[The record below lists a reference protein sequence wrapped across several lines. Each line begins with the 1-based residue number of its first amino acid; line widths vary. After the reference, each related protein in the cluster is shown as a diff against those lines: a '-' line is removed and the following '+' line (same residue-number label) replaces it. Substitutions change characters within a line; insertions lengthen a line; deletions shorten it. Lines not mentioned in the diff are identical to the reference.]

1 MNPNFKLAPSILSA
15 DFSNLKSALDICT
28 KGGAH
33 WIHVDVMDNQFVPNL
48 TIGPPVVKSLRPKT
62 NKFLDVHMMV
72 INPEN
77 LVESF
82 AKSGADMITFHVE
95 ATNDVQSVI
104 DLIKATGTQVGLS
117 IKPSTKLE
125 EIEPFYDQ
133 LDLILVMSV
142 EPGFGGQGYIES
154 STERVMKIKARLKEL
169 CLQDRVLIEV
179 DGGIKLHNAKKV
191 IDAGADVL
199 VAGSAVFGAD
209 DPVQTIKDCL
219 LYTSPSPRDI
229 SGSRMPSSA

>member
-1 MNPNFKLAPSILSA
+1 MTSEFKLAPSILSA
-15 DFSNLKSALDICT
+15 DFADLKLALAQCES
-28 KGGAH
+28 GGAH

-82 AKSGADMITFHVE
+82 AKAGADMITFHVE

-104 DLIKATGTQVGLS
+104 DLIKASGTQVGLS

-199 VAGSAVFGAD
+199 VAGSAVFGTD
-209 DPVQTIKDCL
+209 DPVQTIKDFYNL
-219 LYTSPSPRDI
+219 
-229 SGSRMPSSA
+229 

>member
-1 MNPNFKLAPSILSA
+1 MTSEFKLAPSILSA
-15 DFSNLKSALDICT
+15 DFSDLKSALNQCES
-28 KGGAH
+28 GGAH
-33 WIHVDVMDNQFVPNL
+33 WIHIDVMDNQFVPNL

-82 AKSGADMITFHVE
+82 AKAGADMITFHVE

-117 IKPSTKLE
+117 IKPSTELS
-125 EIEPFYDQ
+125 EIEPFYDK

-154 STERVMKIKARLKEL
+154 STDRVKKIKARLKEL

-199 VAGSAVFGAD
+199 VAGSAVFGTN
-209 DPVQTIKDCL
+209 DPAQTIKDFYNL
-219 LYTSPSPRDI
+219 
-229 SGSRMPSSA
+229 